1 MHGVRRGVLITFEG
15 VEGSGKTTQAKNLVD
30 WLEQRKISHIFVR
43 EPGGTTVSEAIR
55 NILLNP
61 AYEEMKSKCEVLLF
75 LAARSQLIY
84 ERILPA
90 LQQKQVVVADRFY
103 DSTYA
108 YQVCGRALPPRL
120 ISVFNKFATA
130 GIKPDL
136 TFLFDLDIAKGRKR
150 GIFDDR
156 METVGSTY
164 HEKVRKAYLQL
175 AHRAKKRIKILD
187 GERKLDELANEVIEC
202 AKAFLMRKGYKL

>member
-1 MHGVRRGVLITFEG
+1 MRGVRRGVLITFEG
-15 VEGSGKTTQAKNLVD
+15 VEGSGKTTQAKNLVA
-30 WLEQRKISHIFVR
+30 WLEQRKITHIFVR
-43 EPGGTTVSEAIR
+43 EPGGTMVGEAIR

-61 AYEEMKSKCEVLLF
+61 AYKEMHRKCEVLLF

-90 LQQKQVVVADRFY
+90 IKQKQVVVADRFY

-108 YQVCGRALPPRL
+108 YQVCGRDLPRRL
-120 ISVFNKFATA
+120 ISVFNRFATA
-130 GIKPDL
+130 GVKPDL

-156 METVGSTY
+156 METAGNTY
-164 HEKVRKAYLQL
+164 HEKVREAYLQV
-175 AHRAKKRIKILD
+175 ARRAKKRIKILD
-187 GERKLDELANEVIEC
+187 GEKDLDELENEVIAY
-202 AKAFLMRKGYKL
+202 AKAFLTKKGYKL

>member
-1 MHGVRRGVLITFEG
+1 MRGVRRGVLITFEG
-15 VEGSGKTTQAKNLVD
+15 VEGSGKTTQAKNLVA
-30 WLEQRKISHIFVR
+30 WLEQRKITHIFVR
-43 EPGGTTVSEAIR
+43 EPGGTMVGEAIR

-61 AYEEMKSKCEVLLF
+61 AYKEMYRKCEVLLF

-90 LQQKQVVVADRFY
+90 IKQKQVVVADRFY

-108 YQVCGRALPPRL
+108 YQVCGRDLPRRL
-120 ISVFNKFATA
+120 ISVFNRFATA
-130 GIKPDL
+130 GVKTDL

-156 METVGSTY
+156 METAGNTY
-164 HEKVRKAYLQL
+164 HEKVREAYLQV
-175 AHRAKKRIKILD
+175 ARRAKKRIKILD
-187 GERKLDELANEVIEC
+187 GEKDLDELENEVIAY
-202 AKAFLMRKGYKL
+202 AKAFLTKKGYKL